1 MDSEYIITP
10 SGSFIST
17 DELYHHGIKGMKW
30 GVRRYQNPD
39 GSLTDKGKKRYLN
52 SDGTLNKKGEKYYA
66 KETERLKAER
76 KTLRAQKSAA
86 TKLSKLEEMRKKNAE
101 LEDEV
106 NGKKTKEEDK
116 SSSGESASTSKNQK
130 GSEMS
135 DLSIDEIREHSNR
148 MQAEDNFKQLLE
160 KRGYTVSLDE
170 KTDIDRRIE
179 SLSKEKTLRQL
190 EKEVDKMNRGKT
202 ETEQKIEELT
212 QKRDILKLEK
222 EIRDNTPKKESKL
235 SKFIN
240 SQAGQNITNQLIKSG
255 ENVLTAYLK
264 EKTGSSTSDNNNSN
278 NSKKAVKA
286 TLDRVGKKLGK
297 EADKVSRAMDRQTEK
312 QAKQEAKAAK
322 KEAKAAEKQAKQEA
336 KSESKSKVYE
346 GTVEGEG
353 TSRSSIK
360 NGGKKGPTYDAEYY
374 TESHASTPVTDLS
387 TTSRSRG
394 YDYIERIKTDYGY
407 RYIYELPSGS

>member
-39 GSLTDKGKKRYLN
+39 GSLTDKGRKRYTNPDGSLN
-52 SDGTLNKKGEKYYA
+52 EK
-66 KETERLKAER
+66 
-76 KTLRAQKSAA
+76 
-86 TKLSKLEEMRKKNAE
+86 
-101 LEDEV
+101 
-106 NGKKTKEEDK
+106 GKKKFGNSVKTAETAG
-116 SSSGESASTSKNQK
+116 SGTRPSSGESTSTSASTSQK
-130 GSEMS
+130 SSEMS
-135 DLSIDEIREHSNR
+135 SKLSSVNTEDLKKYASR
-148 MQAEDNFKQLLE
+148 MQVEDNFKQLIE

-179 SLSKEKTLRQL
+179 QLNKEKTLRQL

-202 ETEQKIEELT
+202 DTERKIEELT
-212 QKRDILKLEK
+212 QKRDIAKLEK

-235 SKFIN
+235 SKFLN
-240 SQAGQNITNQLIKSG
+240 SQAGSALTTQLIKSG
-255 ENVLTAYLK
+255 ENVLITRLK
-264 EKTGSSTSDNNNSN
+264 QKAGDDSDNTS
-278 NSKKAVKA
+278 KAVKETVDKVA
-286 TLDRVGKKLGK
+286 KTLGK
-297 EADKVSRAMDRQTEK
+297 EAEKVSKSMDKQAEK
-312 QAKQEAKAAK
+312 QAKREAKDAEKQAR
-322 KEAKAAEKQAKQEA
+322 KESKAAEKQSRN
-336 KSESKSKVYE
+336 KSESTKVYE

-360 NGGKKGPTYDAEYY
+360 NGGRKGPTYDVKDY
-374 TESHASTPVTDLS
+374 TETYSSTPVTDLS

>member
-39 GSLTDKGKKRYLN
+39 GSLTDKGRKRYTNPDGSLN
-52 SDGTLNKKGEKYYA
+52 EK
-66 KETERLKAER
+66 
-76 KTLRAQKSAA
+76 
-86 TKLSKLEEMRKKNAE
+86 
-101 LEDEV
+101 
-106 NGKKTKEEDK
+106 GKKKFGNSVKTAETAG
-116 SSSGESASTSKNQK
+116 SGTRPSSGESTSTSASTSQK
-130 GSEMS
+130 SSEMS
-135 DLSIDEIREHSNR
+135 SKLSSVNTEDLKKYASR
-148 MQAEDNFKQLLE
+148 MQVEDNFKQLIE

-179 SLSKEKTLRQL
+179 QLNKEKTLRQL
-190 EKEVDKMNRGKT
+190 EKEVDKMNREKT
-202 ETEQKIEELT
+202 DTERKIEELT
-212 QKRDILKLEK
+212 QKRDIAKLEK

-235 SKFIN
+235 SKFLN
-240 SQAGQNITNQLIKSG
+240 SQAGSALTTQLIKSG
-255 ENVLTAYLK
+255 ENVLITRLK
-264 EKTGSSTSDNNNSN
+264 QKAGDDSDNTS
-278 NSKKAVKA
+278 KAVKE
-286 TLDRVGKKLGK
+286 TVDKVTKTLGK
-297 EADKVSRAMDRQTEK
+297 EAEKVSKSMDKQAEK
-312 QAKQEAKAAK
+312 QAKREAKDAEKQAR
-322 KEAKAAEKQAKQEA
+322 KESKAAEKQSRN
-336 KSESKSKVYE
+336 KSESTKVYE

-360 NGGKKGPTYDAEYY
+360 NGGRKGPTYDVKDY
-374 TESHASTPVTDLS
+374 TETYSSTPVTDLS